1 MSVVLTKGQT
11 VDLTKGKQ
19 NLTQINMCLGWNPM
33 KRGQKLFRTEMVDEV
48 VREPKSGFLANL
60 LGLTDKKVVQREKQ
74 VEIQTSNYEMDIDA
88 SVMFLENGKLVKNTD
103 VVYFGRQE
111 SLCGSIVHSGDNL
124 TGSGSGDDEVIQ
136 VFLPQVPSRVDRI
149 VFFVNIYQC
158 TSRGQHFGMV
168 EDAYIRIEN
177 PTNKQELARFNLTD
191 DYSKQTAIICGE
203 LVREAGDWK
212 FKALGTGSQDTSI
225 SEITARYK

>member
-1 MSVVLTKGQT
+1 
-11 VDLTKGKQ
+11 
-19 NLTQINMCLGWNPM
+19 MCLGWNPM

-60 LGLTDKKVVQREKQ
+60 LGLTEKKVVPREKQ

-158 TSRGQHFGMV
+158 TSRGQHFWNG
-168 EDAYIRIEN
+168 
-177 PTNKQELARFNLTD
+177 
-191 DYSKQTAIICGE
+191 
-203 LVREAGDWK
+203 
-212 FKALGTGSQDTSI
+212 
-225 SEITARYK
+225 